1 MNNLAVKEVNFNGD
15 TLIAAQDKDTQKVYV
30 AVRWVCEG
38 IGLTEDQM
46 KRQLK
51 NIREDV
57 VVSKGV
63 SNLTLPTNG
72 GIQEVIC
79 IELDFLPLW
88 LAKISITPKMKK
100 NNPEVVEKLIQY
112 QLKAKEVLAN
122 AFVHNITQIIPRT
135 YKEALQALLA
145 EIEEKERLEQEKQM
159 LMLENQELK
168 PKAKVHDQIVDA
180 SNLVSV
186 NKVAKNIGIGEKK
199 FFEFLR
205 AVGVFYKEGE
215 TNLPKQQYQNSE
227 YFEVKIKPITDSN
240 GNTFNTYVTKVTG
253 KGEVYLLNL
262 VNKYGGAEKI
272 NGLKLKDIKGYVESV
287 KKNMKNLQFSVD
299 KIS

>member
-1 MNNLAVKEVNFNGD
+1 MMNNLAVKEVNFNGD

-30 AVRWVCEG
+30 AVKWICEG
-38 IGLTEDQM
+38 IGLTKGQMQNERKKIQEDLV
-46 KRQLK
+46 LK
-51 NIREDV
+51 QGER
-57 VVSKGV
+57 
-63 SNLTLPTNG
+63 NLVLPTNG
-72 GIQEVIC
+72 GLQEVQC

-88 LAKISITPKMKK
+88 LAKISITPKMKE
-100 NNPEVVEKLIQY
+100 NNPDVVEKLIQY
-112 QLKAKEVLAN
+112 QLKAKDVLAN

-135 YKEALQALLA
+135 YKEALQALLS
-145 EIEEKERLEQEKQM
+145 EIEEKERLEQEKQI

-168 PKAKVHDQIVDA
+168 PKAEVHDQIVHA

-215 TNLPKQQYQNSE
+215 TNLPKQQYQNSD
-227 YFEVKIKPITDSN
+227 YFEVKVKPITDAN
-240 GNTFNTYVTKVTG
+240 ENTFNTYVTKVTG

-272 NGLKLKDIKGYVESV
+272 NSLKLKDIKGYIESV
-287 KKNMKNLQFSVD
+287 KKNMKNLQISVE
-299 KIS
+299 I